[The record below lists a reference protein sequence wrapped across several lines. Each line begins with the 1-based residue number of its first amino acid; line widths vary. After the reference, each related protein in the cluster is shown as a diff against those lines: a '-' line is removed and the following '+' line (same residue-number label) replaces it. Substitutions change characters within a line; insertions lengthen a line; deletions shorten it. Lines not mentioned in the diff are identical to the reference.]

1 MIISLFYG
9 FFLFIGMKDSVM
21 IFTITHVFCSIIW
34 VMLKYSCK
42 ETDYIFASQY
52 WRLKLKRNES
62 WEKILKKFYR
72 WNTNKVDKRNIKIH
86 KKMYVHLYHWWIPW
100 LREKRTNEIWMVH
113 STIIIEITK
122 FAMNWNNNIFFH
134 NEGNEDQT

>member
-86 KKMYVHLYHWWIPW
+86 KKMYVHLYHCPHY
-100 LREKRTNEIWMVH
+100 EKKYYYFNSLQIW
-113 STIIIEITK
+113 
-122 FAMNWNNNIFFH
+122 
-134 NEGNEDQT
+134 

>member
-9 FFLFIGMKDSVM
+9 FFLFIGMKDNVM

-52 WRLKLKRNES
+52 WRLKFKRNEL

-72 WNTNKVDKRNIKIH
+72 WNTNKVDKRNIKKCMFICIIDGFH
-86 KKMYVHLYHWWIPW
+86 GYEKKEPMKYEWCIQ
-100 LREKRTNEIWMVH
+100 R
-113 STIIIEITK
+113 
-122 FAMNWNNNIFFH
+122 
-134 NEGNEDQT
+134 